1 MSLIQLQ
8 HLASCQF
15 SSIVEHS
22 SRIVSRFICPV
33 SSAVERF
40 VDIEEVSGSTPLSDT
55 KIVESCQSGL
65 LAHLGKVMVA
75 KAAQGFNSLTLC
87 QFGV

>member
-1 MSLIQLQ
+1 MFGEHEATGSNPVTETSLGILTANYPNDRLLVRLRY
-8 HLASCQF
+8 LASCQI
-15 SSIVEHS
+15 SSLVEHS

-55 KIVESCQSGL
+55 KL
-65 LAHLGKVMVA
+65 
-75 KAAQGFNSLTLC
+75 
-87 QFGV
+87 